1 MMQRIVRPSTPAD
14 SDAIVA
20 LFAGAGLHPNADPGS
35 LHWKYWQPRADWKQ
49 PRSFVLT
56 AGSEL
61 IAHGALVPGALLTQ
75 SGRETTAHVTDWVAR
90 RGEMGAGVV
99 LMKHIAQQVGALIAI
114 GGSDDTLRIL
124 PHIGFQSVGLATSYV
139 RPLFPLRRLHG
150 NEDRDWKTL
159 PRIVRSLAW
168 RAAAPTAVGAGW
180 GTRPVAAE
188 ADLEQ
193 LAMVLPTATANLTL
207 LERSVELFR
216 YMLHCPIVPMQL
228 YALEHA
234 GQLRGYFLLASAP
247 GQVRIVDCW
256 VNSGDSTDW
265 RSMLLCAVARARQ
278 DAQASELVMRASDPL
293 LTTVL
298 PRCGFHPRGETS
310 IRVRPP
316 RGAAPPASPLR
327 VQMLDN
333 DAAFFHEG
341 RNEFWA

>member
-1 MMQRIVRPSTPAD
+1 MKRTVRPSTPAD

-20 LFAGAGLHPNADPGS
+20 LLASAGLHPNADPRS
-35 LHWKYWQPRADWKQ
+35 LHWKYWQERGDWKQ

-56 AGSEL
+56 DDSQL

-75 SGRETTAHVTDWVAR
+75 SRRETAAHVIDWVAR
-90 RGEMGAGVV
+90 RGEIGAGVV

-124 PHIGFQSVGLATSYV
+124 PHIGFQGIGLATSYV

-150 NEDRDWKTL
+150 NENRDWKTL

-180 GTRPVAAE
+180 RTRPVADDAG
-188 ADLEQ
+188 LEQ
-193 LAMVLPTATANLTL
+193 LAAVLPTATANLTV
-207 LERSVELFR
+207 LERSVGLFR
-216 YMLHCPIVPMQL
+216 YMLRCPIVSMQL
-228 YALEHA
+228 YALERA
-234 GQLRGYFLLASAP
+234 AQLRGYFLLASAP

-256 VNSGDSTDW
+256 VNSGDPSDW
-265 RSMLLCAVARARQ
+265 RSMLLCAVAQAKQ
-278 DAQASELVMRASDPL
+278 DAQASELVIRASDPL

-298 PRCGFHPRGETS
+298 LRCGFHRRGETP
-310 IRVRPP
+310 IRLRPARETP
-316 RGAAPPASPLR
+316 MPASLLR
-327 VQMLDN
+327 IQMLDN

-341 RNEFWA
+341 RDEFWA